1 VGETRRTKVPG
12 ERLAGWVQRFAAA
25 HGGLVQAPL
34 MTGLTGVA
42 GGRPGVRL
50 QAADGAVAELSAPWP
65 VDGRP
70 GRGSDDV
77 ERLASLASQPRPVG
91 IILLRR
97 GGYAA
102 GVAQA
107 GRLEAA
113 RTGTRYV
120 QPRTAAGGS
129 SQQRYARRRANQA
142 DALVEAAAGAASA
155 LLAGAAVVQYLV
167 PGGDRQLI
175 DDLLKR
181 KAMERAAAL
190 PRLDFLA
197 VGDPNRK
204 VLEQAARDSCAVSIS
219 VTDP

>member
-25 HGGLVQAPL
+25 HGGLVQNPL
-34 MTGLTGVA
+34 MTGLSGIA
-42 GGRPGVRL
+42 GGRPGLRL

-77 ERLASLASQPRPVG
+77 ERLASLAAQPRPVG

-107 GRLEAA
+107 GRLEAS

-120 QPRTAAGGS
+120 QARTAAGGS

-142 DALVEAAAGAASA
+142 DALIDTAVAHASAVLSAAA
-155 LLAGAAVVQYLV
+155 VQYLV

-204 VLEQAARDSCAVSIS
+204 VLEQAARDSCAVSIT